1 MLDENI
7 LFNGKGLFVF
17 SDPGGAMPV
26 LSFVELRRN
35 IFKKFKVI
43 SDRKY
48 SFFSDYSF
56 DVEQFK
62 SNPKNIFKNFKPD
75 FIFTGTSYTS
85 NFEIEFIK
93 FSKELNIKSYSYLDN
108 GMLIKK
114 RFKLANSYFCPD
126 LIFVPT
132 IEIKNHALKE
142 LINFTKVEILKN
154 PYLNI
159 LSNWKP
165 NISKYTFFKNEN
177 IHFKTNSKVILIA
190 PDPVTNLGN
199 ANNFGFDEG
208 QGVSEISLIIDN
220 LENNITYLL
229 KPHPNQDLKIINK
242 NISNKIQV
250 LRPEINI
257 KHLIYYSD
265 IVVSFFSNILVEA
278 SALKKVT
285 VRYHPIGMKNDPFIH
300 KNLGLI
306 ANKSSLSS
314 IFSNKF

>member
-17 SDPGGAMPV
+17 SDPGGALPI
-26 LSFVELRRN
+26 LSLIELRKKK
-35 IFKKFKVI
+35 FKKFKVI
-43 SDRKY
+43 SNRKY

-62 SNPKNIFKNFKPD
+62 SNPKKIFKSFNPD
-75 FIFTGTSYTS
+75 FVFTGTSYTS
-85 NFEIEFIK
+85 NIESEFIK
-93 FSKELNIKSYSYLDN
+93 LAKDLNIRTYSYLDHS
-108 GMLIKK
+108 MLIKK
-114 RFKLANSYFCPD
+114 RFQIDNNYFFPE

-142 LINFTKVEILKN
+142 LINFTNVEILKN

-165 NISKYTFFKNEN
+165 NISKNSFFKNEN

-208 QGVSEISLIIDN
+208 QGLSEISLIIDN

-257 KHLIYYSD
+257 KNLIYYSD